1 MGIPFLHAS
10 HRVTPKDIDA
20 SGSSRIILSEYKSF
34 EHSLQSDVLSLKYVL
49 DGVEEYTVNGKS
61 HLVQAGQFLLVQP
74 GDEVS
79 VGWSSPDA
87 VRGVCFYFDDAFT
100 REFFQNGHSTMVPS
114 RVFVADK
121 RIHQWYT
128 EYQNGETT
136 AEESWWLGA
145 GLTNEVLQ
153 QYHSRAQK
161 LITGRPT
168 TRRALLQ
175 AIYDATLYLE
185 NHAFDKFDLEE
196 LAFNA
201 CMSKYHFLRVFKQ
214 VTGVTPQ
221 NYHQQIR
228 YRRACELL
236 HEDGMQIQEIAW
248 ELGFHEL
255 AAFSKFFKKHSGSTP
270 SAWRRGL
277 NQLKIA

>member
-10 HRVTPKDIDA
+10 NRVTPKDIDA
-20 SGSSRIILSEYKSF
+20 SGSSRIVLSEYKSF

-49 DGVEEYTVNGKS
+49 EGVEEYTVNGKS

-74 GDEVS
+74 GDQVS
-79 VGWSSPDA
+79 VGWSSPEA
-87 VRGVCFYFDDAFT
+87 VRGVCFYFDDVFT
-100 REFFQNGHSTMVPS
+100 SEYLQSGHSTMIPS

-121 RIHQWYT
+121 RIHDWYADYIKGKT
-128 EYQNGETT
+128 S
-136 AEESWWLGA
+136 AEESWWIGA
-145 GLTNEVLQ
+145 GMTNDVLR

-161 LITGRPT
+161 LNTRRPT
-168 TRRALLQ
+168 TKNAILQ
-175 AIYDATLYLE
+175 TIYDSILYLE
-185 NHAFDKFDLEE
+185 NHALDKFDLEA

-201 CMSKYHFLRVFKQ
+201 CMSKYHFLRMFKQ
-214 VTGVTPQ
+214 VTGFTPQ

-228 YRRACELL
+228 YKRACELL
-236 HEDGMQIQEIAW
+236 VDEGTQIQEVAW

-255 AAFSKFFKKHSGSTP
+255 AAFSKFFKKHSGETP
-270 SAWRRGL
+270 SAWRKNP